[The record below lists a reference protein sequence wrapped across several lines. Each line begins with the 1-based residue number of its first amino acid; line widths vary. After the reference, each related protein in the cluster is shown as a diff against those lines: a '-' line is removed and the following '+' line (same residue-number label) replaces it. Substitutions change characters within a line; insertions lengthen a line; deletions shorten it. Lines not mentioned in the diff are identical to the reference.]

1 MTKMLADLAEDF
13 PLTNYGAKFVSIAKG
28 WAANKL
34 HVYQVA
40 NQSEQII
47 RDAIRNFTHHATIT
61 DMAKRLEAADAL
73 LREAVE
79 WNWLDDW
86 VSDMHELD
94 GRIQAHLQESGE

>member
-1 MTKMLADLAEDF
+1 MSKMLEDLAEVVRLLDVLREDMRKSNYA
-13 PLTNYGAKFVSIAKG
+13 PLSDVELGM
-28 WAANKL
+28 ANFI
-34 HVYQVA
+34 Q
-40 NQSEQII
+40 
-47 RDAIRNFTHHATIT
+47 THHATIT

>member
-1 MTKMLADLAEDF
+1 MTKMLEDLATIIALDG
-13 PLTNYGAKFVSIAKG
+13 PKGNYSVACT
-28 WAANKL
+28 AAL
-34 HVYQVA
+34 GYF
-40 NQSEQII
+40 
-47 RDAIRNFTHHATIT
+47 RTHHAEIAQNAEA
-61 DMAKRLEAADAL
+61 AKRLEAADAL